1 MGLIVQKPL
10 EAKLEEMGTE
20 AAQGHS
26 TQESSKPKPH
36 MHDPHLAEFEG
47 HFEEAPW
54 DNEDNLDEPQE
65 LLELGFMSMDTE

>member
-1 MGLIVQKPL
+1 
-10 EAKLEEMGTE
+10 
-20 AAQGHS
+20 
-26 TQESSKPKPH
+26 
-36 MHDPHLAEFEG
+36 MHDPHLSEFEG